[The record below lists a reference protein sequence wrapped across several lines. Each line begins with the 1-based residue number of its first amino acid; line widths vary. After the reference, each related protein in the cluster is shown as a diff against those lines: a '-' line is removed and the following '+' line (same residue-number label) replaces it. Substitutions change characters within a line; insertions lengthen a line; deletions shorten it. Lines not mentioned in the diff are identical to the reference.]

1 MTFTWQDYR
10 QVNCFIK
17 GIKNTPEIT
26 VFCKTHPFPPKT
38 SNPYLTAWNW
48 ILGFCDKRFVR
59 VQTAIH
65 RLLFEQKHPGE
76 VVCSSDGDH
85 YLRGAL
91 IMFTIQ
97 QLSGGKMH
105 CAQGAP
111 SLLLVTQTSVSV
123 LQKATMDI
131 YTNKNT
137 AVTIFTEY
145 GSRFG

>member
-17 GIKNTPEIT
+17 GIKNTPEINSFLQNT
-26 VFCKTHPFPPKT
+26 SISPKT
-38 SNPYLTAWNW
+38 SNPYLTARNW

-97 QLSGGKMH
+97 QLSGENALCTRCTITPLGNADICK
-105 CAQGAP
+105 C
-111 SLLLVTQTSVSV
+111 SLESNNGYIH
-123 LQKATMDI
+123 K
-131 YTNKNT
+131 
-137 AVTIFTEY
+137 
-145 GSRFG
+145 